1 MEPGFNPPPGTF
13 LVQSTMK
20 RKMSDGFLRRSRDV
34 SWCRRGDPNPHGFPQ
49 PPRGNAKALLHPFSG
64 QCDAYAD
71 VFTVF
76 IFCSSCPF
84 FPLSSFPLSSF
95 PPARLYD
102 SSSRIR
108 GPLGPLG
115 GGRRLPR
122 SPPGRPARGE
132 RKGAS
137 SPSGLSPRSTPFLSP
152 STPPG
157 AISGGPGWS
166 GTPPGLLPPEGS
178 RGPGCAG
185 GTPGG
190 PGPAGGPSEGRGDE
204 DSEGSPAPRR
214 VSGAPGG
221 QPPLPSPSD
230 GTGKRSP
237 GTGYPTPVEVDPL
250 PPRAV
255 PPGFRRP
262 RRPPRGVR
270 ARSP

>member
-1 MEPGFNPPPGTF
+1 MVRFSGG
-13 LVQSTMK
+13 
-20 RKMSDGFLRRSRDV
+20 RS
-34 SWCRRGDPNPHGFPQ
+34 
-49 PPRGNAKALLHPFSG
+49 LLHPFSG
-64 QCDAYAD
+64 QCDAHAD

-76 IFCSSCPF
+76 IFRPSCP
-84 FPLSSFPLSSF
+84 SFPLSSF
-95 PPARLYD
+95 PPARRYD
-102 SSSRIR
+102 SSPRIR

-115 GGRRLPR
+115 GGRRPPR
-122 SPPGRPARGE
+122 SPPGRPAKGE

-137 SPSGLSPRSTPFLSP
+137 SPSGLSPRLTPFLSP

-178 RGPGCAG
+178 RAPGCAG

-190 PGPAGGPSEGRGDE
+190 PGPAGGRAGGPSEGRGDE
-204 DSEGSPAPRR
+204 DSEGPPAPRR

-255 PPGFRRP
+255 PPGFRR
-262 RRPPRGVR
+262 
-270 ARSP
+270 